1 MPFIT
6 TMNGTMYQPSQEKKS
21 ASECSIGMNWP
32 PGCARFRQAAPPP
45 EWLLFRYY
53 AAAGGSRQEGG
64 GPISCGIVNRQRGG
78 DIRRRVDLAGAAHRL
93 ERRLDDARQRA
104 ESDFAVEERGDG
116 DLVGGVERRRRSRA
130 LGQRLAGD
138 PQGGRT

>member
-6 TMNGTMYQPSQEKKS
+6 TMNGTIYQPSQEKKS

-53 AAAGGSRQEGG
+53 AAAGGLRQEGG
-64 GPISCGIVNRQRGG
+64 GPISRGMVNRQRRR
-78 DIRRRVDLAGAAHRL
+78 DIDRRLDLAGAAHGV
-93 ERRLDDARQRA
+93 ERRLDAARQRA
-104 ESDFAVEERGDG
+104 EGDFAVAERGDG
-116 DLVGGVERRRRSRA
+116 DLVGGVERRRRPRA
-130 LGQRLAGD
+130 LGQRLA
-138 PQGGRT
+138 